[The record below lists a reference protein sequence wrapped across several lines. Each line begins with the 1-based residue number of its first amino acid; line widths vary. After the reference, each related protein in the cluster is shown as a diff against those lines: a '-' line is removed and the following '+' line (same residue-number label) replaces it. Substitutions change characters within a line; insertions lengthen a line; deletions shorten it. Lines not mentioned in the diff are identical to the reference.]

1 MVVLL
6 TGASGFVGSAVL
18 RLLLAQGHTVRVL
31 LRPTSPM
38 GNLTGL
44 DGTELV
50 HGDLNDPASLH
61 AAVKGCS
68 ALYHVAADYRL
79 WARDP
84 REIYKSN
91 VDGTRNLMRAA
102 LAVGVKRIV
111 YTSSVAVLGLNK
123 DGTSADE
130 DTPVSL
136 GNMVGDYKR
145 SKFLAE
151 EVVREMVAT
160 EGLPAVIVNPSTPI
174 GPRDIKPTPTGRMI
188 IEAAAGRMPA
198 FVNTGLNF
206 AHVDDVA
213 QGHLLAYEKGQIG
226 RRYILGGENLS
237 LRQLLTTIAQMVGKR
252 PPKIALAHDLVL
264 PIAYV
269 AEFWTRVSGGKEP
282 FATVAGV
289 NQARK
294 LMYFKIDRAQKELGY
309 HPRPA
314 QSAIR
319 DAISWFIDHNYLS
332 RTHLVTVKN

>member
-18 RLLLAQGHTVRVL
+18 RLLLEEGHTVRVL

-44 DGTELV
+44 EGTELV
-50 HGDLNDPASLH
+50 YGDLNDPSSLQ
-61 AAVKGCS
+61 AAAKGCA

-79 WARDP
+79 WARNP
-84 REIYKSN
+84 QEIYRSN

-102 LAVGVKRIV
+102 MDAGMERVV

-123 DGTSADE
+123 DGTPADE
-130 DTPVSL
+130 DTPVRLSD
-136 GNMVGDYKR
+136 MVGDYKR
-145 SKFLAE
+145 SKFMAE
-151 EVVREMVAT
+151 EVVSEMVAA

-213 QGHLLAYEKGQIG
+213 RGHLLAYAKGKIG

-237 LRQLLTTIAQMVGKR
+237 LRQLLTTIAEMVGKR
-252 PPKIALAHDLVL
+252 PPKISLAHDLVL
-264 PIAYV
+264 PIAYA

-294 LMYFKIDRAQKELGY
+294 LMYFKIDRARKELGY

-314 QSAIR
+314 Q
-319 DAISWFIDHNYLS
+319 DAIHDAIAWFIDHDYLRS
-332 RTHLVTVKN
+332 TRLVGKN